1 MVMRVGAIYRYPVK
15 GLSAEK
21 MERVA
26 LVPGECL
33 PHDRRFAIALGST
46 VFDPHNPE
54 WLPKTKFV
62 MLMRDEKLAL
72 LQTGFDAE
80 TGVLTI
86 TENGREL
93 LRGRLTEP
101 SGCRAIAEFCANFLG
116 ARGDGPLR
124 VVEAPGHAF
133 ADARRKP
140 NATTG
145 QYVSLINHASIAALE
160 TAMERAIDPIRFRA
174 NVYFDGASAWSEH
187 DWIDVGDHPR
197 SRAAAGGL
205 ADHQMCGD
213 PGQSRSPRNAI
224 STSSPPSAALSATS
238 IWASTPRWW
247 QAAKSPPATHFT
259 GRPTVSAAPHSGD
272 ILIGRLQLCFA
283 QRSHWPLGYPNR
295 AAFNSKARLSSMER
309 YWNGGCRARKAAL
322 GFWLWHRL

>member
-1 MVMRVGAIYRYPVK
+1 MVTRVGAIYRYPVK

-46 VFDPHNPE
+46 AFDPHNPE
-54 WLPKTKFV
+54 WPPKTKFV

-86 TENGREL
+86 AANGREL

-101 SGCRAIAEFCANFLG
+101 EGCRSVAEFCANFLG
-116 ARGDGPLR
+116 PGIDGPLR
-124 VVEAPGHAF
+124 IVEAPGHAF

-160 TAMERAIDPIRFRA
+160 RAMGAAIDPLRFRA
-174 NVYFDGASAWSEH
+174 NVYFDGAAAWREH
-187 DWIDVGDHPR
+187 DWIGAEITLG
-197 SRAAAGGL
+197 AARL
-205 ADHQMCGD
+205 
-213 PGQSRSPRNAI
+213 RVVSPITRCAATEVNPATAQRDLHI
-224 STSSPPSAALSATS
+224 PAALDRNFGHINMGIYAEVISA
-238 IWASTPRWW
+238 
-247 QAAKSPPATHFT
+247 
-259 GRPTVSAAPHSGD
+259 GEV
-272 ILIGRLQLCFA
+272 
-283 QRSHWPLGYPNR
+283 
-295 AAFNSKARLSSMER
+295 
-309 YWNGGCRARKAAL
+309 AL
-322 GFWLWHRL
+322 GDALLTPASGLS